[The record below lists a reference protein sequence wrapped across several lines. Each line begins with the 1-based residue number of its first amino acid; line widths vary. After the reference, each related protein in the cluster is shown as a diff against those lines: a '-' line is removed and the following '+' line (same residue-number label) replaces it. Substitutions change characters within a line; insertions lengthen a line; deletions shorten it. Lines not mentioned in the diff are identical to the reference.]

1 MSKKLNGKNYIVQEN
16 INCKKCKILVVG
28 ELVSQQISGQQLA
41 LVINIKTN
49 IFGMYKPKKIKR
61 LKKLKMYTNFQQ
73 EMKKDLQIKELK
85 IN

>member
-1 MSKKLNGKNYIVQEN
+1 M
-16 INCKKCKILVVG
+16 
-28 ELVSQQISGQQLA
+28 
-41 LVINIKTN
+41 INIKTN